1 MQSIIQYF
9 ILLPL
14 IGFIISIIIP
24 RKNEKLIS
32 NSVIYIVGLHFISF
46 VVFLGY
52 WFFNGHTTI
61 DFKNIVIYKTT
72 DYEFFIDFFFDKTTV
87 VYMLVGSF
95 LTFFKRVRLRENS
108 A

>member
-52 WFFNGHTTI
+52 
-61 DFKNIVIYKTT
+61 
-72 DYEFFIDFFFDKTTV
+72 
-87 VYMLVGSF
+87 L
-95 LTFFKRVRLRENS
+95 
-108 A
+108 